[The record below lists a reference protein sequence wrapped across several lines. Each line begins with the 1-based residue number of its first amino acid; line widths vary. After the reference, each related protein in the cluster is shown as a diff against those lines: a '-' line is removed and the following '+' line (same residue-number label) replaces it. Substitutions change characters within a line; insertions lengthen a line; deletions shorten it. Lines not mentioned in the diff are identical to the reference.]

1 MLNKDL
7 IFDAEFQKLL
17 NLSKLEVQN
26 LNQLKKFNKFEWLQR
41 VGNMKI
47 GQHFGELALINDAP
61 RSATVTALTNCEFA
75 ILGRNDFDL
84 VIKKNEAK

>member
-1 MLNKDL
+1 
-7 IFDAEFQKLL
+7 
-17 NLSKLEVQN
+17 
-26 LNQLKKFNKFEWLQR
+26 
-41 VGNMKI
+41 MKI

>member
-1 MLNKDL
+1 
-7 IFDAEFQKLL
+7 
-17 NLSKLEVQN
+17 
-26 LNQLKKFNKFEWLQR
+26 
-41 VGNMKI
+41 MKI

-61 RSATVTALTNCEFA
+61 RSATVIALTNCEFA